1 MNFWVLWGTFGYF
14 DVLLGTSTTKLA
26 FALPDF
32 QKLIEYIFLA
42 RFYDGLTYDKIGLCP
57 SWFSKIDGVLFF
69 WLDSI
74 MVWPTTK
81 LAFSFQ
87 FFKNWWSTFFLAR
100 FFDGLTYDKI
110 GLCPSRFSKIDGV
123 HFLARFYDGL
133 TYDKIG
139 LRPSW
144 FSKIDGVHFFG

>member
-1 MNFWVLWGTFGYF
+1 MEYIFWLDSMMVLP
-14 DVLLGTSTTKLA
+14 TTKLA

-69 WLDSI
+69 WLDSM

-81 LAFSFQ
+81 LAFPFQ

-100 FFDGLTYDKI
+100 FCDGLTYDKI
-110 GLCPSRFSKIDGV
+110 GLCPSSC
-123 HFLARFYDGL
+123 
-133 TYDKIG
+133 
-139 LRPSW
+139 
-144 FSKIDGVHFFG
+144 SKIDGVHFFGWILWWTDLRQNWPLLFLIFKNWWSTFFWLVYMLF